1 MAISGLPL
9 IVKVISFRVLFLI
22 RLDAKR
28 TALYADT
35 AQKIRAIALPLS
47 RAARAVRPNER
58 APLRGAGR
66 RSRPGGEPAAA
77 ASTPVG
83 QRSRAAG
90 GIKERDDHVQ
100 ATDRKPRPR
109 RGQGLT
115 GDYCLNG

>member
-1 MAISGLPL
+1 ME
-9 IVKVISFRVLFLI
+9 
-22 RLDAKR
+22 AKR

-35 AQKIRAIALPLS
+35 AQKTRAIALPLS

-58 APLRGAGR
+58 APLEGAGR
-66 RSRPGGEPAAA
+66 HSRPGGEHAAA

-83 QRSRAAG
+83 RRSRAAG

-100 ATDRKPRPR
+100 ATDRKHRPR

-115 GDYCLNG
+115 GECFLNG